1 MGRKATLFARA
12 YLTSFPRDFSILR
25 RLFECSNL
33 LFFNTLRSIIALS
46 CGIAENQGL
55 LPAQSSVPTGSVE
68 VCKIEGEPV
77 LEGGNNSN
85 VIEIGTRAGR

>member
-1 MGRKATLFARA
+1 MGRKAALFTRA

-25 RLFECSNL
+25 RLFGCSNSL
-33 LFFNTLRSIIALS
+33 VFNALRYIIALDHT
-46 CGIAENQGL
+46 IAQNQGL

-68 VCKIEGEPV
+68 VCKIDGEPV